1 MFTQLSLFDSAM
13 SSDSSAASNRLVV
26 FPSHRPPTAT
36 PRQSTPRRAAA
47 GCRANQAQPSA
58 TVAAACRGGAATGK
72 AEARPTVGEITRQI
86 ERLDQRRPNEL
97 QPMGDL
103 AKLVLARYDLLAQRR
118 RELEARRRQ
127 QPRKSIR
134 VLSPVA
140 VG

>member
-1 MFTQLSLFDSAM
+1 MFTQLSLFDSAI

-26 FPSHRPPTAT
+26 FPSRRSPAT
-36 PRQSTPRRAAA
+36 PARQSASPHSTARA
-47 GCRANQAQPSA
+47 CRGGHPSPA
-58 TVAAACRGGAATGK
+58 TVSAACRGGAATGEV
-72 AEARPTVGEITRQI
+72 EARPTVGEITRRI

-140 VG
+140 V

>member
-1 MFTQLSLFDSAM
+1 MFTQLSLFDSAI

-26 FPSHRPPTAT
+26 FPSHRSPAAPAQ
-36 PRQSTPRRAAA
+36 QSTSPRRTARA
-47 GCRANQAQPSA
+47 CRGGHPSPA
-58 TVAAACRGGAATGK
+58 SVSVACRGGATTGE

-86 ERLDQRRPNEL
+86 EKLDQRRPNEL

-103 AKLVLARYDLLAQRR
+103 AKLVLARYDLMAQRR

-140 VG
+140 V